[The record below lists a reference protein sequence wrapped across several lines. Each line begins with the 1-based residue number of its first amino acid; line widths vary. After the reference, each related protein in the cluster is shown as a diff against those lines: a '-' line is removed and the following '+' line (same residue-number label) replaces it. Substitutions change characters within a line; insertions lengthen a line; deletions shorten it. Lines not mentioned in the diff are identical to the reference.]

1 MSALLCVLL
10 VRAIFVDMKKIIL
23 TLILGGFCGA
33 FVANAQS
40 DMKNQQ
46 DSLSYAIGV
55 NIGQNLESQ
64 QFNSMNYQAIVK
76 GIEDYM
82 EKNDLQISQTEI
94 NMILNNYMLQKQKEL
109 ADEMSKAGREY
120 LEKNAERSEVTSLP
134 SGLQYEIIKEGD
146 GPKPGPTDKV
156 TTHYHGMLI
165 DGTVFDSSVERGEPA
180 TFPVNGVIKG
190 WQEALVLMPT
200 GSKWRLYIPYYL
212 AYGER
217 GAGGKIGPYATLVFD
232 VELLS
237 IN

>member
-1 MSALLCVLL
+1 M
-10 VRAIFVDMKKIIL
+10 VRAIFVGMKKTIL
-23 TLILGGFCGA
+23 IFIFGGFCGV
-33 FVANAQS
+33 FIANAQTS
-40 DMKNQQ
+40 MKNQK

-64 QFNSMNYQAIVK
+64 QFDSMNYEIIVK
-76 GIEDYM
+76 GIEDHM
-82 EKNDLQISQTEI
+82 EKNTLQISSTEI

-120 LEKNAERSEVTSLP
+120 LEKNAQRAEVTSLP

-165 DGTVFDSSVERGEPA
+165 DGTVFDSSVERGQPA
-180 TFPVNGVIKG
+180 SFPVNGVIKG
-190 WQEALVLMPT
+190 WQEALVLMPV